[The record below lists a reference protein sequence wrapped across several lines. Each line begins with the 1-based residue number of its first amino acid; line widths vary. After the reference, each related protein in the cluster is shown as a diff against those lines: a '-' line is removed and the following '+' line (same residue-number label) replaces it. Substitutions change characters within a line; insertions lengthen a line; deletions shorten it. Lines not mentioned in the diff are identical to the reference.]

1 MINRREFI
9 KKTGMGA
16 AAISIAGLTDYGT
29 TQVKPNTR
37 MTGGRAIDAHIH
49 VTPVK
54 VKKALEVMNDNGIHY
69 GAIIASISG
78 DDPNQYVGDKAFYEI
93 IDSIKPFKNRLG
105 LHTRMTGRSQRQIL
119 TSLIMLPICLKGL

>member
-1 MINRREFI
+1 MLNRREFI

-16 AAISIAGLTDYGT
+16 AAISMTGLTDYGT
-29 TQVKPNTR
+29 TQVKPNIR
-37 MTGGRAIDAHIH
+37 MTGGKAIDAHIH

-78 DDPNQYVGDKAFYEI
+78 DVPNQYVGD
-93 IDSIKPFKNRLG
+93 
-105 LHTRMTGRSQRQIL
+105 
-119 TSLIMLPICLKGL
+119 